1 MGPLV
6 VAYSELSLCKN
17 NYLYFYHSNNNSIID
32 KTETDVKHLRNT
44 GIYKSIKS
52 ITFIFI

>member
-6 VAYSELSLCKN
+6 VAYSELSLYKN